1 MYYMNNII
9 IAQTFRY
16 YKMQLIAARLCGG
29 MEIL

>member
-1 MYYMNNII
+1 MIKTI

-16 YKMQLIAARLCGG
+16 YKVQIQAARLCGG

>member
-1 MYYMNNII
+1 MYYMNSII

-16 YKMQLIAARLCGG
+16 YKVQIHAARLCGG

>member
-16 YKMQLIAARLCGG
+16 YKVQIHAARTRGG
-29 MEIL
+29 LEN

>member
-1 MYYMNNII
+1 MNDII

-16 YKMQLIAARLCGG
+16 YKAQMLAARLCGG